1 MFQLFNDIS
10 SFVCHQDSTRTLRLG
25 SRLLPLCARCTGI
38 YASFLFTWV
47 TLQLIPATR
56 KWVLS
61 RPREAVPGALALATG
76 VILAAAEAKEFF
88 VLPLAARVP
97 VGALAGIGLAL
108 ILRPLFNQLVSL
120 ETRGKKAHHIALAA
134 AGACLVVV
142 TLLSLLDIKLAYY
155 VLGYTSV
162 LGIVL
167 LYIVANLNVASLALN
182 GSRGHVTRTRIINLA
197 LFTLGLILA
206 EVLLISVLKRA
217 VLPWLRS

>member
-38 YASFLFTWV
+38 YASFLFTWI
-47 TLQLIPATR
+47 TLQLIPATKR
-56 KWVLS
+56 WVLN
-61 RPREAVPGALALATG
+61 RPLEAVPGALALATG
-76 VILAAAEAKEFF
+76 VILAAAEAKELF

-97 VGALAGIGLAL
+97 VGALAGTGLAL
-108 ILRPLFNQLVSL
+108 TLRPLFNQLVSQ
-120 ETRGKKAHHIALAA
+120 ETRGRKANLIALAA
-134 AGACLVVV
+134 AGACLITV
-142 TLLSLLDIKLAYY
+142 TLLSLLDSRLTYW
-155 VLGYTSV
+155 VLGYASV

-182 GSRGHVTRTRIINLA
+182 GSRGHVTRTRIVNLG